1 MDPEVQRTPVED
13 NVQVGQ
19 RPKPKSLFIKTFGCQ
34 MNVYDSDR
42 MSELLAPFGYGQI
55 DAPDSADMV
64 ILNTCHIRE
73 RASEKLFSELGRLR
87 LLKQRRAS
95 KGNRM
100 IIAVAGCVAQAAG
113 EEIIRRAPQVDIV
126 VGPQT
131 YQCLPELVAR
141 AERAVKGRIL
151 YTEFPAEPKFDN
163 LPTER
168 HARGVSAFLS
178 VQEGC
183 DKFCTFCV
191 VPYTRGSEY
200 SRPVA
205 DLVAEAEALVEGGV
219 REIVL
224 LGQNV
229 NAYHGVFDGA
239 QVSSLSALIE
249 RLSCIEGLARIRY
262 TTSHPCDMDS
272 GLIEAHRNVPTLM
285 PSLHLPVQSGSNRI
299 LREMNR
305 GYGVED
311 YRHLIDRLRAS
322 RPDIALSSDFIVGFP
337 GETEADFEATMTLV
351 KQIGFAQAYSF
362 KYSPRPGTPA
372 AVLGGHVDEAVKTER
387 LLALQTLLANQQQ
400 KFNDSMV
407 GKKLEILLEK
417 LGRYPGQFVGRSPYL
432 QPVHVAAK
440 EDVMPLAIG
449 DLIEVTITE
458 SFPNSLSGTL
468 VAGLR
473 RSRIK

>member
-1 MDPEVQRTPVED
+1 
-13 NVQVGQ
+13 
-19 RPKPKSLFIKTFGCQ
+19 
-34 MNVYDSDR
+34 
-42 MSELLAPFGYGQI
+42 
-55 DAPDSADMV
+55 
-64 ILNTCHIRE
+64 
-73 RASEKLFSELGRLR
+73 
-87 LLKQRRAS
+87 
-95 KGNRM
+95 
-100 IIAVAGCVAQAAG
+100 
-113 EEIIRRAPQVDIV
+113 
-126 VGPQT
+126 
-131 YQCLPELVAR
+131 LPELVAR

-272 GLIEAHRNVPTLM
+272 GLIEAHRNVPALM